1 MAVFVFFSYLG
12 NGVMPVKKR
21 MFLYSMFFIA
31 ILLLAGC
38 AQKNYDAFAKCLTEN
53 DAKMYGAYWC
63 PHCNDQ
69 KKMFGDSFSKVKYI
83 ECSLPG
89 GQGQVKECQDAAIN
103 GYPTWEFGDGSRLE
117 GEVPLETLAAKSGCS
132 L

>member
-1 MAVFVFFSYLG
+1 MQVSKQTILIILAMILFVVVPVGIFAVVSTKSAVKLG
-12 NGVMPVKKR
+12 QYDG
-21 MFLYSMFFIA
+21 
-31 ILLLAGC
+31 LAV
-38 AQKNYDAFAKCLTEN
+38 CLTEKGT
-53 DAKMYGAYWC
+53 KMYGAYWC
-63 PHCNDQ
+63 AHCANQ

>member
-1 MAVFVFFSYLG
+1 MQVNKQTILIILAMILFVVVPVGIFAVVSTKSA
-12 NGVMPVKKR
+12 VKPGQ
-21 MFLYSMFFIA
+21 YDG
-31 ILLLAGC
+31 LAV
-38 AQKNYDAFAKCLTEN
+38 CLTEKGT
-53 DAKMYGAYWC
+53 KMYGAYWC
-63 PHCNDQ
+63 AHCANQ